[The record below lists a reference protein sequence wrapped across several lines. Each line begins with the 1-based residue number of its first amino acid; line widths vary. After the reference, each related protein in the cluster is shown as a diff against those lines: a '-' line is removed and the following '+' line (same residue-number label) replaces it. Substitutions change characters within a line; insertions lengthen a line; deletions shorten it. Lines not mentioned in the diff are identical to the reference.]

1 MIKESF
7 HADYSRLP
15 WAECWAGDPRIRLQM
30 LMADIEGQRYAVR
43 MQFEAGLLAA
53 PHKHTGEVH
62 AMTLAGRW
70 NYTEYADS
78 PDNVAGSYLFE
89 PPGTTHTLKIADDA
103 DGITD
108 VIFIIY
114 GAMLHMGDDGTI
126 IGITDA
132 ESVIAEYTAKVR
144 AAHPGIELNVPIGGS
159 MAYVTVSDPT
169 LDQFVASAGPL

>member
-7 HADYSRLP
+7 HADYSQLP

-43 MQFEAGLLAA
+43 MQFQPGLLAV

-62 AMTLAGRW
+62 ALTRAGRW
-70 NYTEYADS
+70 NYLEYADS

-89 PPGTTHTLKIADDA
+89 PPGTAHTLKIADDA
-103 DGITD
+103 GPVTA
-108 VIFIIY
+108 VIFVIY
-114 GAMLHMGDDGTI
+114 GAMLHLDDEGSV
-126 IGITDA
+126 IGVTDA

-144 AAHPGIELNVPIGGS
+144 SERPDATLRFPIGGFMS
-159 MAYVTVSDPT
+159 YVPVEDAA
-169 LDQFVASAGPL
+169 LDKFAARMGSP